1 MRLGNANAPLQ
12 NAQPHPPWHGP
23 GPPLTIGQRARLF
36 RALSIRFIEAAGS
49 GVIELRQW
57 TDLFFCSEP
66 QSVLCIPF
74 PG

>member
-1 MRLGNANAPLQ
+1 MHLGNAKATLA
-12 NAQPHPPWHGP
+12 NAQPHPPWRGGP
-23 GPPLTIGQRARLF
+23 RARLVRPIL
-36 RALSIRFIEAAGS
+36 RARAGS

-66 QSVLCIPF
+66 HSVLCIPF